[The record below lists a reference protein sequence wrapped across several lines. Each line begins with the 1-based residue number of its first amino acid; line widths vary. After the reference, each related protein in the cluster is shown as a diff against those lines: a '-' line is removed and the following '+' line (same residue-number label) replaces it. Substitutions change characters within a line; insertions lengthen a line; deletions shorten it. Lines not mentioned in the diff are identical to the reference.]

1 MKAALYVSLCCMW
14 ASSILHHTLKCHQ
27 HPPTLVC
34 FSDYQV
40 AHWCHWKPHFLEAIA
55 SLAPTPV
62 SQSVSEWVSGSVID
76 SFRLEIAFASP
87 SFASLLSSSSATLC
101 ELLPQWTHVPSVR
114 SNWNTK
120 ESFAKIHLCLFNHKT
135 WHQFVKNTLIK
146 RFLTSRQGKWQ
157 KKGSAQHKAEQL
169 WSQSEKRQKI
179 TSFVGADQPQ
189 PCSKLKLHQ
198 QRLWSK
204 KM

>member
-1 MKAALYVSLCCMW
+1 MPPASTQIGLLLRLSGGALMPLKTTLFRCD
-14 ASSILHHTLKCHQ
+14 SIPSTYPC
-27 HPPTLVC
+27 
-34 FSDYQV
+34 
-40 AHWCHWKPHFLEAIA
+40 
-55 SLAPTPV
+55 
-62 SQSVSEWVSGSVID
+62 QSVSEWVSGSVID

-157 KKGSAQHKAEQL
+157 VAEKKGWAQHKAEQL

-179 TSFVGADQPQ
+179 TSFVGTDQPP
-189 PCSKLKLHQ
+189 PCSKLKLDQ
-198 QRLWSK
+198 QRLWLK